1 MRVFVCE
8 DSFEGIMTAVYD
20 AWASRL
26 GHQNVSLK
34 LQGEYNLELFSEYV
48 TVKTEEEK
56 AEKVARTLQ
65 RISADVFAC
74 TYKAAMSAEHEK
86 ADKIYRFVVLAIKHR
101 ARVLEQL
108 HNPDV
113 MEVFSMARKVG
124 TEAHRFLQFVRF
136 RELENGI
143 LFSEIEPKS
152 HIIAMVAPHFED
164 RLPEENWII
173 YDATHNL
180 AAVHARRTPWV
191 LTRETAFYSLLSS
204 KKETDYEEL
213 WKIFFHTISI
223 ESRKNPTCQR
233 NMLPLW
239 YRKNMLEFDTVSG
252 L

>member
-1 MRVFVCE
+1 
-8 DSFEGIMTAVYD
+8 
-20 AWASRL
+20 
-26 GHQNVSLK
+26 
-34 LQGEYNLELFSEYV
+34 
-48 TVKTEEEK
+48 
-56 AEKVARTLQ
+56 
-65 RISADVFAC
+65 
-74 TYKAAMSAEHEK
+74 
-86 ADKIYRFVVLAIKHR
+86 
-101 ARVLEQL
+101 
-108 HNPDV
+108 
-113 MEVFSMARKVG
+113 MARKVG

-204 KKETDYEEL
+204 KKETDYGEL

>member
-26 GHQNVSLK
+26 GHNNVSLQI
-34 LQGEYNLELFSEYV
+34 QGEYNLDLFSEYV
-48 TVKTEEEK
+48 TVETEEEK
-56 AEKVARTLQ
+56 VEKVVRTLQ
-65 RISADVFAC
+65 KISEEVFAC
-74 TYKAAMSAEHEK
+74 TYKAAMSAEQEK
-86 ADKIYRFVVLAIKHR
+86 ADNIYRFIVLAIKHR
-101 ARVLEQL
+101 ARVLERL
-108 HNPDV
+108 NHPDV
-113 MEVFSMARKVG
+113 MKVFSMARRVG

-143 LFSEIEPKS
+143 LFSKIEPKS
-152 HIIAMVAPHFED
+152 HIITMVAPHFDD

-180 AAVHARRTPWV
+180 AAVHAKRTPWV
-191 LTRETAFYSLLSS
+191 LTRETELFPLLSS
-204 KKETDYEEL
+204 KKEADYEEL
-213 WKIFFHTISI
+213 WKIFFRTISI
-223 ESRKNPTCQR
+223 ESRKNPNCQR